1 MGNVKD
7 EDIPISQMRKLRHRE
22 GNSVPEAAQLE
33 RSRARSQRQE
43 SLLQKSPHLHPN
55 SALIPGTQD
64 TGAPERK
71 RLPVLIHYVPGPT
84 VGTHVNLMT
93 PSSPR
98 LTEVETWA

>member
-1 MGNVKD
+1 MENVKD
-7 EDIPISQMRKLRHRE
+7 EDIPISQMGKLRHRE
-22 GNSVPEAAQLE
+22 GNSVPKAAQLG

-55 SALIPGTQD
+55 SALIPRMQD
-64 TGAPERK
+64 TGAHERK
-71 RLPVLIHYVPGPT
+71 RFPVLTHYVPGPT

-98 LTEVETWA
+98 LTEEQT